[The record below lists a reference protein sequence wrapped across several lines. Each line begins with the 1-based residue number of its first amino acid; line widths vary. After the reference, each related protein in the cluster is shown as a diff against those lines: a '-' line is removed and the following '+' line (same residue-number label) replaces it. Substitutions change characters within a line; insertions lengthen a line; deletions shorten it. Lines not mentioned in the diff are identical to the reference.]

1 MGTNNLK
8 EIRKLSV
15 EKLNTRLKECY
26 ESMTN
31 MRFQKVLGDLEYPQ
45 KIKAV
50 KKEIAQIKTILRE
63 HDLDIKGNN
72 N

>member
-1 MGTNNLK
+1 MANLK
-8 EIRKLSV
+8 EISKLSI
-15 EKLNTRLKECY
+15 EKLNARLEDCY

-50 KKEIAQIKTILRE
+50 
-63 HDLDIKGNN
+63 
-72 N
+72 

>member
-15 EKLNTRLKECY
+15 EKLNTRLEGCY

-50 KKEIAQIKTILRE
+50 KKEIAQIKTILKE

>member
-1 MGTNNLK
+1 MANSLK
-8 EIRKLSV
+8 EINKLSI
-15 EKLNTRLKECY
+15 EKLNTRLEDCY

-63 HDLDIKGNN
+63 YDLGIRENN

>member
-1 MGTNNLK
+1 MANNLK
-8 EIRKLSV
+8 EIKKLSV
-15 EKLNTRLKECY
+15 EKLNTRLEDCY

-31 MRFQKVLGDLEYPQ
+31 MRFQKVLGDLEYPE

-50 KKEIAQIKTILRE
+50 KKEIAQIKTILKEYDLGIRE
-63 HDLDIKGNN
+63 NN

>member
-1 MGTNNLK
+1 MASNLK
-8 EIRKLSV
+8 EIRKLSID
-15 EKLNTRLKECY
+15 KLNDRLEDCY

-45 KIKAV
+45 KIKTI
-50 KKEIAQIKTILRE
+50 KKEIAQIKTILKEYDLGIRE
-63 HDLDIKGNN
+63 NN

>member
-1 MGTNNLK
+1 MANNLK
-8 EIRKLSV
+8 EIKKLSIQ
-15 EKLNTRLKECY
+15 KLDTRLEDCY

-45 KIKAV
+45 KIKTI
-50 KKEIAQIKTILRE
+50 KREIAQIKTILKEYDLGIRE
-63 HDLDIKGNN
+63 NN

>member
-1 MGTNNLK
+1 MANLK
-8 EIRKLSV
+8 EICKLSI
-15 EKLNTRLKECY
+15 EKLNARLEDCY

-50 KKEIAQIKTILRE
+50 KKEIAQIKTILKEYDLGIRE
-63 HDLDIKGNN
+63 NKN
-72 N
+72 

>member
-1 MGTNNLK
+1 MANNLK
-8 EIRKLSV
+8 EINKLSI
-15 EKLNTRLKECY
+15 EKLNTRLEDCY

-31 MRFQKVLGDLEYPQ
+31 MRFQKALGDLEYPQ

-50 KKEIAQIKTILRE
+50 KKEIAQIKTILKEYDLGIRE
-63 HDLDIKGNN
+63 NN

>member
-1 MGTNNLK
+1 MANSLK
-8 EIRKLSV
+8 EINKLSI
-15 EKLNTRLKECY
+15 EKLNTRLEDCY

-63 HDLDIKGNN
+63 YDLGIRENN
-72 N
+72 I

>member
-1 MGTNNLK
+1 MSNNLK
-8 EIRKLSV
+8 EIKKLSID
-15 EKLNTRLKECY
+15 KLQIRLEDCY
-26 ESMTN
+26 ESMAN

-63 HDLDIKGNN
+63 HELQENKN
-72 N
+72 

>member
-63 HDLDIKGNN
+63 YDLDIKGNN

>member
-1 MGTNNLK
+1 MANGLK
-8 EIRKLSV
+8 EINKLSI
-15 EKLNTRLKECY
+15 EKLNTRLEDCY

-63 HDLDIKGNN
+63 YDLGIRENN